1 MICYNNMIIQ
11 KSLPRLPVPSLEQT
25 LTKYLDILKPIAN
38 EEQYERSAELVKKF
52 QAEDGEGKKLQEM
65 LKRKA
70 AEEENWVQTY

>member
-1 MICYNNMIIQ
+1 MIIQ

-38 EEQYERSAELVKKF
+38 EEQYGRSAELVKKF

-70 AEEENWVQTY
+70 AEEENWVQTS

>member
-1 MICYNNMIIQ
+1 
-11 KSLPRLPVPSLEQT
+11 

-38 EEQYERSAELVKKF
+38 EEQYGRSAELVKKF

-70 AEEENWVQTY
+70 AEEENWV